1 MSNKYTILKVKSIFY
16 FIYILK
22 VYNAK
27 FQNLEEIKEKSLK
40 IDSPFCFATNEQVFL
55 REKRIKLLQLIDQ
68 FGSISKA
75 AKNVPMTYKAAWD
88 AIDAM
93 NNLAEKP
100 LVLTQ
105 TGGTRGG
112 GSILS
117 DYGKEML
124 QTYLICEAKY
134 NQFLNSLNEILGDK
148 NKNLKT
154 LQRMTMQLSARNQIA
169 GEIINIKRGI
179 VNSEVFMQTKS
190 MNVITATITT
200 DSIENLDLQ
209 IGKSAVAI
217 FKANAVLISK
227 DLDVNI
233 SARNKFIGEII
244 HLTEGKVNSEI
255 VVALGEDRIV
265 SNITLESLKELEIKF
280 GDKVLAIVKA
290 SNIMLG
296 V

>member
-1 MSNKYTILKVKSIFY
+1 M
-16 FIYILK
+16 
-22 VYNAK
+22 
-27 FQNLEEIKEKSLK
+27 K

-124 QTYLICEAKY
+124 QTYLICETKY

-154 LQRMTMQLSARNQIA
+154 LQRMTMQLSARNQIT

-179 VNSEVFMQTKS
+179 VNSEVFLQTKS
-190 MNVITATITT
+190 MNAITATITT
-200 DSIENLDLQ
+200 DSIESLDLQ

-227 DLDVNI
+227 DLNINI

-244 HLTEGKVNSEI
+244 HLTEGVVNSEI
-255 VVALGEDRIV
+255 VIAIGDDRIV
-265 SNITLESLKELEIKF
+265 SNITLESLGELDIKF

>member
-1 MSNKYTILKVKSIFY
+1 MINNKL

-22 VYNAK
+22 VYNDK

-117 DYGKEML
+117 NYGKEML

-179 VNSEVFMQTKS
+179 VNSEVFLQTKS

-227 DLDVNI
+227 HLDINI

-244 HLTEGKVNSEI
+244 HLTEGTVNSEI
-255 VVALGEDRIV
+255 VIAIGDDRIV
-265 SNITLESLKELEIKF
+265 SNITLESLGELDIKF

>member
-1 MSNKYTILKVKSIFY
+1 MINNKL

-22 VYNAK
+22 VYNDK

-117 DYGKEML
+117 NYGKEML

-179 VNSEVFMQTKS
+179 VNSEVFLQTKS

-227 DLDVNI
+227 DLNINI

-244 HLTEGKVNSEI
+244 HLTEGTVNSEI
-255 VVALGEDRIV
+255 VIAIGDDRIV
-265 SNITLESLKELEIKF
+265 SNITLESLGELDIKF

>member
-1 MSNKYTILKVKSIFY
+1 MINNKL

-22 VYNAK
+22 VYNDK

-124 QTYLICEAKY
+124 QTYLICETKY

-179 VNSEVFMQTKS
+179 VNSEVFLQTKS
-190 MNVITATITT
+190 MNAITATITT
-200 DSIENLDLQ
+200 DSIESLDLQ

-227 DLDVNI
+227 DLNINI

-244 HLTEGKVNSEI
+244 HLTEGTVNSEI
-255 VVALGEDRIV
+255 VIAIGDDRIV
-265 SNITLESLKELEIKF
+265 SNITLESLGELDIKF